1 MKKIDK
7 WIDKEEADI
16 NSELFR
22 KHFKMQRPSGMLKA
36 LYTINDK
43 KKNSNLVHFIKS
55 GLNCFKK
62 NENMSK
68 EEKEI
73 EKPDTRY

>member
-1 MKKIDK
+1 MIWKKIDE

-55 GLNCFKK
+55 GLNYFFKK
-62 NENMSK
+62 WKYE
-68 EEKEI
+68 
-73 EKPDTRY
+73 